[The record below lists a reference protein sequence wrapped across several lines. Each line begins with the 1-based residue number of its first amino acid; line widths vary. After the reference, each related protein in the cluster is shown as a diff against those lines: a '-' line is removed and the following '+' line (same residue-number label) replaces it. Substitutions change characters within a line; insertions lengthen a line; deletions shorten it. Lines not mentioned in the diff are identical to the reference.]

1 MHSHYIFEKNYN
13 EIKRQRLNKANTV
26 KIYSPKPFTIWT
38 ERPKPTH
45 KKSVFRFAISSGV
58 SVLQLQNDLE
68 KIGFFTS
75 EYSLIDTSIINKLKE
90 LSDLYK

>member
-26 KIYSPKPFTIWT
+26 KSYSPKPFTIWT
-38 ERPKPTH
+38 ERPKPTDQD
-45 KKSVFRFAISSGV
+45 SVFRFAISSGV

-68 KIGFFTS
+68 KIGFLTS

>member
-26 KIYSPKPFTIWT
+26 KSYSPKPFTIWT
-38 ERPKPTH
+38 ERPKPTDQD
-45 KKSVFRFAISSGV
+45 SVFRFAIASGV

-68 KIGFFTS
+68 KIGFLTS

>member
-26 KIYSPKPFTIWT
+26 KSYSAKPFTIWT
-38 ERPKPTH
+38 ERPKPTD
-45 KKSVFRFAISSGV
+45 KNTVFRFAIASGV

-68 KIGFFTS
+68 KLGYLMGENSFV
-75 EYSLIDTSIINKLKE
+75 EDSLKIELKK